1 MANGKRSHRRD
12 GEVTVPWAQH
22 LQLHFLILLQAAQEN
37 DLRASRATVPM
48 LRGTTPRSARPVP
61 LPLSVPEHTLAPCSG
76 TGSQTC
82 SLQGKQP
89 GSNPAP
95 AQSQRPP
102 QVPAVPSP
110 TAWGPEAQRG
120 ARHTA
125 ALLGGRPHL
134 VPLDYARPRGK
145 REVPK
150 STEGF
155 VCSFGMQQQGQGA
168 GQVFQPATYWDDLQ
182 TDATASTSTLQGSPP
197 ALGTPSP
204 PCLTCCL
211 VSSQCSPAAAQHGL
225 IICSGA
231 VSQHQ
236 KLPLRR
242 EAASPRLGSQAL
254 KCSSDDIFEILG
266 QRVPFR
272 ARAVSPHQTPQPMAI
287 SIPECLLS
295 SPFCSWVCRTLGT
308 PDTREMHVHHPD
320 ANNLVHT
327 PKSQPT

>member
-1 MANGKRSHRRD
+1 M
-12 GEVTVPWAQH
+12 PQ
-22 LQLHFLILLQAAQEN
+22 F
-37 DLRASRATVPM
+37 
-48 LRGTTPRSARPVP
+48 
-61 LPLSVPEHTLAPCSG
+61 PCSEERRRAQPAPSRFPFLSLSSHSPRAVEES
-76 TGSQTC
+76 TGIQTC

-110 TAWGPEAQRG
+110 TAWGPEAQCG

-211 VSSQCSPAAAQHGL
+211 VRFPPDAQH
-225 IICSGA
+225 ST
-231 VSQHQ
+231 
-236 KLPLRR
+236 
-242 EAASPRLGSQAL
+242 
-254 KCSSDDIFEILG
+254 D
-266 QRVPFR
+266 
-272 ARAVSPHQTPQPMAI
+272 
-287 SIPECLLS
+287 
-295 SPFCSWVCRTLGT
+295 
-308 PDTREMHVHHPD
+308 
-320 ANNLVHT
+320 
-327 PKSQPT
+327 

>member
-48 LRGTTPRSARPVP
+48 LRGTTPCSARPVP

-182 TDATASTSTLQGSPP
+182 TGCHLQHQHPSGQS
-197 ALGTPSP
+197 PSP
-204 PCLTCCL
+204 RHAQP
-211 VSSQCSPAAAQHGL
+211 SPASPAAWLDFLPMFSTARINYLLWCCQPAPETPFKER
-225 IICSGA
+225 SGESEA
-231 VSQHQ
+231 GQPSPEV
-236 KLPLRR
+236 LLR
-242 EAASPRLGSQAL
+242 
-254 KCSSDDIFEILG
+254 
-266 QRVPFR
+266 
-272 ARAVSPHQTPQPMAI
+272 
-287 SIPECLLS
+287 
-295 SPFCSWVCRTLGT
+295 
-308 PDTREMHVHHPD
+308 
-320 ANNLVHT
+320 
-327 PKSQPT
+327 